1 MPRSMG
7 VDAVMRKTCEITA
20 AHQEESRQK
29 MNMKLSGLNG
39 LIFAGVAL
47 ALAAC
52 STTDTVDESSTTE
65 AAGAQNAGQSGTPQ
79 PGAVRSGDVEGE
91 SLDADRAGAAT
102 QASLEA
108 FAGTDRVFFAFD
120 SSELSPAARRTLQRQ
135 ADWMKQ
141 HSRADVVI
149 EGHADERGT
158 REYNLALGD
167 RRATA
172 VKNYLVALGI
182 SPQRV
187 ETISY
192 GKERPAVLGSGE
204 EVWRQNRRAVMKV
217 QRSGA

>member
-1 MPRSMG
+1 
-7 VDAVMRKTCEITA
+7 
-20 AHQEESRQK
+20 
-29 MNMKLSGLNG
+29 MNMKFSGLNG
-39 LIFAGVAL
+39 LILAGVAL

-52 STTDTVDESSTTE
+52 STTDSVDEASTTE
-65 AAGAQNAGQSGTPQ
+65 AAGASQGAEQSGTPQ

-91 SLDADRAGAAT
+91 NLDADRAGAAT

-108 FAGTDRVFFAFD
+108 FAGTDRVFFGFD
-120 SSELSPAARRTLQRQ
+120 SSELSPSARQTLQRQ
-135 ADWMKQ
+135 ADWMNQ
-141 HSRADVVI
+141 HSRVDVVI

-217 QRSGA
+217 QRPGA